1 MKFEVKTQD
10 NDFSKSFIAI
20 FLTFSIIGVLII
32 LTNLSIKF
40 GKISKNYEINYL
52 CRLLLIEKS
61 SLTFKKLSKLTN
73 QTTKQKIWDFCREF
87 VE

>member
-40 GKISKNYEINYL
+40 GKISRNYEINYL

-61 SLTFKKLSKLTN
+61 PLTYKKLSKLSN
-73 QTTKQKIWDFCREF
+73 QTTKQKIWEFCREF
-87 VE
+87 VK